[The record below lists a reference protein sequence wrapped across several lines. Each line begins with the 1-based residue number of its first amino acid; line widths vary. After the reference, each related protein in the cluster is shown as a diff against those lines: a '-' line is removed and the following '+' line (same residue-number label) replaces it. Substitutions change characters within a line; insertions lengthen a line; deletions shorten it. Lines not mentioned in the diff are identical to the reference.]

1 MKKKLLSFM
10 VIMVLVVSFCATGFA
25 SSGDG
30 GTAEIVPQETDNV
43 LFSINRTSATSASV
57 GINVHF
63 SQKVDSY
70 SVVVYLQKYSNG
82 KWVLDTQNDDYVY
95 FNNGLN
101 AYSFSYHRNYD
112 DLKRGTSYRIQCI
125 SKDYID
131 DSSHIFVAYSPI
143 F

>member
-30 GTAEIVPQETDNV
+30 GTAEIVPQETNNIF
-43 LFSINRTSATSASV
+43 FSIDRTSSTSASV
-57 GINVHF
+57 VINVHF
-63 SQKVDSY
+63 SQKVDQY
-70 SVVVYLQKYSNG
+70 SVVVFLQKYSNG
-82 KWVLDTQNDDYVY
+82 KWVLDTTNDDYVH
-95 FNNGLN
+95 FNNGSN
-101 AYSFSYHRNYD
+101 SYSFLFSDTYS

-131 DSSHIFVAYSPI
+131 GNSHIVTAYSDL